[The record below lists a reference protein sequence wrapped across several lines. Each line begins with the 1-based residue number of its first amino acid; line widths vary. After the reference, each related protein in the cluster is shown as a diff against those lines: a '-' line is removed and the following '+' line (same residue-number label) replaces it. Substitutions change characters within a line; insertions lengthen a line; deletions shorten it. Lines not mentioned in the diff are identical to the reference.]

1 VEASSVG
8 ARIKQRR
15 EEMGMS
21 LSRLSEEASVSKGYL
36 WSLEKG
42 ETNARPSGE
51 TLYRI
56 AKALG
61 VTMSELLGR
70 KLLVETAASKDLP
83 PGLNE
88 FAKRERLP
96 RRDIDM
102 LAQVNFRGEQPQHA
116 DDWEFVYQAI
126 QRSVRSASVAKPA
139 SAKAAP
145 VQAAPVKGPPAR
157 RRRTAG

>member
-1 VEASSVG
+1 MEAASVG
-8 ARIKQRR
+8 ARIKQHR

-56 AKALG
+56 AEALG

-70 KLLVETAASKDLP
+70 KLLVETTASGKLP
-83 PGLNE
+83 PGLSE

-102 LAQVNFRGEQPQHA
+102 LAQVNFRGEQPQRA

-126 QRSVRSASVAKPA
+126 QRSVRSSPVA

-145 VQAAPVKGPPAR
+145 PKAAPAKR
-157 RRRTAG
+157 RRATS